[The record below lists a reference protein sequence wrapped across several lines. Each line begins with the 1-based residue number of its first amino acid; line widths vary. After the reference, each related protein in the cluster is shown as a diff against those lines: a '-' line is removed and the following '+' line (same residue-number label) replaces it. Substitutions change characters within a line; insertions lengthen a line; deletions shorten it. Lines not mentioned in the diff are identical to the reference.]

1 MAREPDFDAWLDRRT
16 NAHLDSIYGDPDD
29 DEETEEDED
38 SEGGQADEI
47 EAPQGCA

>member
-16 NAHLDSIYGDPDD
+16 NKYLDEVFGD

-38 SEGGQADEI
+38 AEGGQADEA
-47 EAPQGCA
+47 EAPQSRP